1 MRDERARRKEKEPLE
16 RVASLRVLSLSVAV
30 FAFGFAFVSSGFPVA
45 YVEPAE
51 SVGAADL
58 ADATGA
64 AGIAGDQSPDSVDA
78 IIDEAPP
85 PDDGLFYVAYRVV
98 KGDTI
103 SEIAARYGVSTDSVV
118 TFNDIT
124 NARTL
129 SIGRYL
135 RIPTLNGII
144 YDAKAGD
151 TADALAAS
159 YGISSERIKDLNG
172 VGDDPLEAGKP
183 LFLPD
188 ARLSSWTLREISGD
202 LFTWPLRGWITSWYG
217 WRDDPFSGARSF
229 HTGVDIGAN
238 RGASVRAAMEGTVSA
253 TGYSTVSGNYV
264 VIRHHSGYTSLY
276 AHLDRIDVKPGK
288 YVTTSTV
295 IGAVGSTGYSTGPHL
310 HFTVSKNGRTLNPMS
325 VLR

>member
-1 MRDERARRKEKEPLE
+1 MRSKRARTNETEPLE
-16 RVASLRVLSLSVAV
+16 RVANLRVLAGSVAMFV
-30 FAFGFAFVSSGFPVA
+30 FGFTFVSSGFPIP

-64 AGIAGDQSPDSVDA
+64 ESSDVVGAMT
-78 IIDEAPP
+78 EELPP

-98 KGDTI
+98 KGDTV

-144 YDAKAGD
+144 YAAKAGD
-151 TADALAAS
+151 TATALATS

-172 VGDDPLEAGKP
+172 IGDDPIEAGKS

-229 HTGVDIGAN
+229 HTGIDIGAR

-288 YVTTSTV
+288 YVTPSTV

-310 HFTVSKNGRTLNPMS
+310 HFTVSKHGRTLNPMT